1 MPKTI
6 VVIGAG
12 IGGLSVIE
20 KLRALDVQGL
30 GHRVVVI
37 DEANSHTQ
45 GLSLPWIMR
54 GWRTPEN
61 VAVTPSPKAL
71 DGVLRIGAAVA
82 AVDPE
87 SRVVMLDT
95 GEKLG
100 YHALVVAAGARNNVG
115 LLPGLTEAYESGSA
129 VHFYEPAAA
138 RRAHHALDSFT
149 EGRVVFLVT
158 STPYRCPVAPV
169 EGALLAADLFSEA
182 GIREQVAIDMY
193 TPEPHPLVSAGPVVG
208 AQMIDMLQTAGV
220 GFHGNR
226 APTAIHPNERRI
238 LFADGVS
245 EPFDLLVFVP
255 PHEPALAVGDHRGWI
270 PADHA
275 TLATQWPGVWAL
287 GDIAS
292 VAAPSGKLVPKA
304 ATFAKS
310 QAAAVASQIIDH
322 LGGTRTD
329 SDHQFQ
335 GRGECFV
342 EVGAHRSGLAH
353 IDFFALPSPRLVMTE
368 PSEEL
373 HERKQREEAEWI
385 DRWRR

>member
-20 KLRALDVQGL
+20 ELNALNVQAL
-30 GHRVVVI
+30 GHQVLLV
-37 DEANSHTQ
+37 DEARSHTQ
-45 GLSLPWIMR
+45 GLSLPWVMR
-54 GWRTPEN
+54 GWRRPEE
-61 VAVTPSPKAL
+61 VAVTPSAVAL
-71 DGVLRIGAAVA
+71 DGIDRIRAAVA

-87 SRVVMLDT
+87 RRVVMLDT
-95 GEKLG
+95 GEDLE
-100 YHALVVAAGARNNVG
+100 YHALVIAAGARNNLG
-115 LLPGLTEAYESGSA
+115 LLPGLPEAYESGNA
-129 VHFYEPAAA
+129 VHFYAPDAA
-138 RRAHHALDSFT
+138 RQAHHALDSFT
-149 EGRVVFLVT
+149 DGRVIFLVT

-182 GIREQVAIDMY
+182 GIRDHVAIDLY

-208 AQMIDMLQTAGV
+208 AQMITMLEAAGI
-220 GFHGNR
+220 GFHGSR
-226 APTAIHPNERRI
+226 TPTAIHPHERRI
-238 LFADGVS
+238 LFADGVT

-270 PADHA
+270 PANPA
-275 TLATQWPGVWAL
+275 TLETHWPGVWAL

-292 VAAPSGKLVPKA
+292 VTAPSGKLVPKA

-310 QAAAVASQIIDH
+310 QAAAVASQIIGHLSDDLSDRDH
-322 LGGTRTD
+322 LF
-329 SDHQFQ
+329 H

-353 IDFFALPSPRLVMTE
+353 IDFFALPAPRLLLSE

-373 HERKQREEAEWI
+373 HERKQREESEWI
-385 DRWRR
+385 HRWQR